1 MALKTTVKVSAVNNL
16 SDARY
21 CAGMGV
27 TLMGFVLDKTHPR
40 YINATTFGKITG
52 WISNV
57 TFVGELDNFD
67 SKTIAHV
74 LSCHMLHYIQLNYTD
89 NLKQYI
95 AHIDTPIILKL
106 VLQETT
112 SFTQLQAIMRQY
124 VSYVHYFLL
133 EAISTPTQSNTQWQ
147 AYITRLAKEFPII
160 QGFNISVD
168 NLNYLLE
175 RTGIQGIGLQ
185 GGEEIK
191 PGYKNFDGLAEI
203 LETLEVD

>member
-1 MALKTTVKVSAVNNL
+1 MCDVLFQVVCVVELNIMKHMA
-16 SDARY
+16 
-21 CAGMGV
+21 
-27 TLMGFVLDKTHPR
+27 
-40 YINATTFGKITG
+40 
-52 WISNV
+52 
-57 TFVGELDNFD
+57 
-67 SKTIAHV
+67 
-74 LSCHMLHYIQLNYTD
+74 
-89 NLKQYI
+89 
-95 AHIDTPIILKL
+95 
-106 VLQETT
+106 
-112 SFTQLQAIMRQY
+112 
-124 VSYVHYFLL
+124 
-133 EAISTPTQSNTQWQ
+133 